1 MKEKTNWKPF
11 AICLAAFCLAAAGL
25 LLLYMNLRPA
35 AVKGSKT
42 ITLEV
47 VYEDSSTETYT
58 VETEAEYLEQAVSEM
73 EGLTIDG
80 SRTERITIKTAPS
93 GLLLW
98 MIPPATT
105 ESANSP
111 LKTDSTTGW
120 SIPQEMLHE

>member
-25 LLLYMNLRPA
+25 LLLYLNLRPA

-73 EGLTIDG
+73 EG
-80 SRTERITIKTAPS
+80 
-93 GLLLW
+93 
-98 MIPPATT
+98 
-105 ESANSP
+105 
-111 LKTDSTTGW
+111 
-120 SIPQEMLHE
+120 